1 MEMIRVCKTFRKTNI
16 SYPLIQTRTCAYQG
30 LRNVSFSENVLY
42 VLNEWFPTDF
52 KKLKL
57 QKAEILERDV
67 KSDENLDWV
76 TNFFIG

>member
-1 MEMIRVCKTFRKTNI
+1 MEMIRVRKTFRKTNI

-57 QKAEILERDV
+57 QKAEILGRAV
-67 KSDENLDWV
+67 KSDENLHWV